1 MGAPERTPLQRLEF
15 LYLLARMELK
25 ARYKGRLLGYVSAV
39 GTTFAL
45 AFVFWIAFKVIM
57 RVDIT
62 NYSVYLVAGLFPW
75 VWLNVAVVSAAR
87 SFVGNAPLV
96 REMGVA
102 HAILPLSNVVA
113 ELMHFVLALPLI
125 IAWVALPGD
134 HGPAV
139 SWLWQVPLM
148 MALQV
153 AFVYP
158 LALAAALVNAFVR
171 DVDYLLGIGFLLL
184 FFVTPMVYPISMVP
198 DFLERYFELNPFHA
212 LMASWRSVLLADT
225 LDLARMAYAAAFA
238 ALAGVAAWLLYR
250 RLGPRVG
257 EVV

>member
-1 MGAPERTPLQRLEF
+1 MPTVERSPLQLLEF

-25 ARYKGRLLGYVSAV
+25 ARYKGRLLGYVWAV

-57 RVDIT
+57 RVEIT
-62 NYSVYLVAGLFPW
+62 NYSVYLVTGLFPW
-75 VWLNVAVVSAAR
+75 AWMSGSVISAAR

-96 REMGVA
+96 REMGLA
-102 HAILPLSNVVA
+102 HAILPLSNVAA
-113 ELMHFVLALPLI
+113 ETIHFALALPLI
-125 IAWVALPGD
+125 IAWVVLPGD
-134 HGPAV
+134 HHPAA
-139 SWLWQVPLM
+139 SWLWQIPLM

-158 LALAAALVNAFVR
+158 VALACALVNAFVR

-198 DFLERYFELNPFHA
+198 EPLGRYFELNPFHA
-212 LMASWRSVLLADT
+212 LMASWRSVLLEDT
-225 LDLARMAYAAAFA
+225 LDLARIGYAAAFA
-238 ALAGVAAWLLYR
+238 AATGAIAWQLYR
-250 RLGPRVG
+250 KLAPRVG

>member
-1 MGAPERTPLQRLEF
+1 MPTVERSPLQLLEF

-25 ARYKGRLLGYVSAV
+25 ARYKGHLLGYVWAV

-75 VWLNVAVVSAAR
+75 AWMSASVIGAAR
-87 SFVGNAPLV
+87 SFVANAPLV
-96 REMGVA
+96 REMGLA
-102 HAILPLSNVVA
+102 HGILPLSNVVA
-113 ELMHFVLALPLI
+113 EAMHFTLALPLI
-125 IAWVALPGD
+125 IAWVVLPGD
-134 HGPAV
+134 HGPAA
-139 SWLWQVPLM
+139 SWLWQIPLM

-153 AFVYP
+153 AFLYP
-158 LALAAALVNAFVR
+158 LALTCALVNAYVR

-198 DFLERYFELNPFHA
+198 EPLGRYFELNPFHA
-212 LMASWRSVLLADT
+212 LMASWRSVLLEDT
-225 LDLARMAYAAAFA
+225 LDLARTGYAAAFA
-238 ALAGVAAWLLYR
+238 AAAGAAAWLLYR
-250 RLGPRVG
+250 KLAPRVG